1 MNHIA
6 SALSQIL
13 TEELTSFG
21 QFCLFLRAERE
32 ALACNDSAALTR
44 ITGQKQEVCDKLVNL
59 EKARQ
64 AHLGIGANNPAE
76 ALKVI
81 DSNLHQ
87 QWLRLIELARE
98 AQNLNQV
105 NGVII
110 ETRLKHNQQALALLK
125 SGAEITATYT
135 AGGQSTNVG
144 SSRLLGSA

>member
-1 MNHIA
+1 MNHTA

-13 TEELTSFG
+13 TEELSSFG
-21 QFCLFLRAERE
+21 QFCLFLREERE
-32 ALACNDSAALTR
+32 ALACNDAAALAR
-44 ITGQKQEVCDKLVNL
+44 ITGQKQEICDKLIHL

-64 AHLGIGANNPAE
+64 AHLGVGANNPAE
-76 ALKVI
+76 ALKAL
-81 DSNLHQ
+81 DSQLHQ

-110 ETRLKHNQQALALLK
+110 ETRMKHNQQALALLK

-135 AGGQSTNVG
+135 AGGQSSNPSG
-144 SSRLLGSA
+144 SRLLGSA

>member
-13 TEELTSFG
+13 TEELSSFG
-21 QFCLFLRAERE
+21 QFCLFLREERE
-32 ALACNDSAALTR
+32 ALACNDSTALTR
-44 ITGQKQEVCDKLVNL
+44 ITVQKQEVCDKLINL

-76 ALKVI
+76 ALKAI
-81 DSNLHQ
+81 EPSLHL

-135 AGGQSTNVG
+135 AEGQSSNLG
-144 SSRLLGSA
+144 GSRLLGSA